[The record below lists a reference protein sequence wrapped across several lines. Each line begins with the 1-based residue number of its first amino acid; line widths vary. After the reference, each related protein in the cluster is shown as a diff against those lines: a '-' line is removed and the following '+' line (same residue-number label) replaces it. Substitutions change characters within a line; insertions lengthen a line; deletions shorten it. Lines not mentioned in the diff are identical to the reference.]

1 MSLNPVYIINTA
13 VFFPNKPVSSD
24 EMEEFLGY
32 IDNKPSKS
40 KRIVLRN
47 NGIKNRFYALTKEG
61 RPTHTNAEITA
72 LAIRALFGGDATQ
85 LKTVELLSC
94 GTSSPDQLMPSHAV
108 MVHGLL
114 PETNAI
120 EVVSPSGVCCA
131 GMHAFKYAWL
141 SIKAGEIHQ
150 AVASGSERFSASL
163 VSGIFED
170 EAQKLK
176 ALEANPYIG
185 FEKEFLRWMLSDG
198 ASAFLMSDKPNETGF
213 SLRVEWVEGV
223 SYANAKEA
231 CMYMGAEKQKDGT
244 LKGYLEYT
252 AEEISN
258 KSVLSIKQDV
268 KLLSENIVPLGGAG
282 LKAALEKHRVK
293 SSEIDYFLPHM
304 SSEFFREKIFN
315 QLNENGIGIPYEKWF
330 VNLTTLGNVGAAS
343 VYLMVD
349 ELLHSGK
356 LKTGDKILLLV
367 PESARFSYMYSLLT
381 VCPPATQKGVP
392 EH

>member
-1 MSLNPVYIINTA
+1 MSLTPVYIINTA
-13 VFFPNKPVSSD
+13 VYFPNEPVSND

-47 NGIKNRFYALTKEG
+47 NGIKNRFYALTRDGK
-61 RPTHTNAEITA
+61 PTHTNAEMTA
-72 LAIRALFGGDATQ
+72 LATKALFKNDLEQ
-85 LKTVELLSC
+85 LKSIELLSC
-94 GTSSPDQLMPSHAV
+94 GTSSPDQLMPSHGV

-120 EVVSPSGVCCA
+120 EVVSPAGVCCA
-131 GMHAFKYAWL
+131 GMHAFKYAYL

-150 AVASGSERFSASL
+150 AVATGSERFSTSL
-163 VSGIFED
+163 VAGVFED

-198 ASAFLMSDKPNETGF
+198 ASAFLMSDKPNDTGI
-213 SLRVEWVEGV
+213 SLRVEWIEGV
-223 SYANAKEA
+223 SYANEKEA
-231 CMYMGAEKQKDGT
+231 CMYMGAQKLEDGT
-244 LKGYLEYT
+244 LKGYLEYS

-258 KSVLSIKQDV
+258 NSLLSIKQDV
-268 KLLSENIVPLGGAG
+268 KLLSENIVPLGGVG
-282 LKAALEKHRVK
+282 LKAALDKHGVK
-293 SSEIDYFLPHM
+293 SDTINYFLPHM
-304 SSEFFREKIFN
+304 SSEFFKDKIFKR
-315 QLNENGIGIPYEKWF
+315 LIENETGITYDKWF

-349 ELLHSGK
+349 ELFHSGK
-356 LKTGDKILLLV
+356 LKIGDKILLLV

-381 VCPPATQKGVP
+381 VC
-392 EH
+392 